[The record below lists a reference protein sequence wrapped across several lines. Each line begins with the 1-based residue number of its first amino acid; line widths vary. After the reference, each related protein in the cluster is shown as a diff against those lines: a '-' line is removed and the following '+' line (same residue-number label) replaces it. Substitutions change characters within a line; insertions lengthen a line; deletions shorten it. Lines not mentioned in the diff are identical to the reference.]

1 MTDAAAIRF
10 DALGYA
16 RNEGIVNKSKGA
28 IASACNS
35 MVKRLDRVSSPSYRQ
50 AIATFTIS
58 LAVFAIG
65 ILAAPRGATAW
76 GLDDIV
82 TTVAGAIG
90 DWVGSAFTALL
101 KVLQEQTVEPLAN
114 GFLKAL
120 FQGIES
126 SLKSSDLLL
135 GFDNLLGSYGG
146 RFSLSAFIENVS
158 DAAIKPVAATLLA
171 MGMLLQLLK
180 IAKKMDQGGGM
191 MPSVRE
197 VISLFVWCAVMMY
210 MVRNGLGIV
219 KDLYTMVLGIIK
231 SANTTAGSMG
241 SAADVIHTWAGN
253 DTLIKFADDT
263 QFIQGLIICLE
274 CLLAWVVGSFAV
286 VISYYMMIGRALEIY
301 LTAMFAPI
309 PFALMGFD
317 ETRSW
322 GWGYLKQF
330 LSLCLAGVIMIV
342 VLYMFPFIVVSVAG
356 DISHGISVTD
366 TLGVLVKVIAA
377 CLVLAMTL
385 LKSTQIARS
394 ILGG

>member
-1 MTDAAAIRF
+1 M
-10 DALGYA
+10 
-16 RNEGIVNKSKGA
+16 
-28 IASACNS
+28 
-35 MVKRLDRVSSPSYRQ
+35 
-50 AIATFTIS
+50 
-58 LAVFAIG
+58 
-65 ILAAPRGATAW
+65 
-76 GLDDIV
+76 
-82 TTVAGAIG
+82 
-90 DWVGSAFTALL
+90 
-101 KVLQEQTVEPLAN
+101 LQEQTVEPLAN

-146 RFSLSAFIENVS
+146 RFSLSTFIENVS

-210 MVRNGLGIV
+210 MVRNGSGYRKGPLH
-219 KDLYTMVLGIIK
+219 D
-231 SANTTAGSMG
+231 GSRYHQVRQHHCGLDG

>member
-1 MTDAAAIRF
+1 
-10 DALGYA
+10 
-16 RNEGIVNKSKGA
+16 
-28 IASACNS
+28 
-35 MVKRLDRVSSPSYRQ
+35 
-50 AIATFTIS
+50 
-58 LAVFAIG
+58 
-65 ILAAPRGATAW
+65 
-76 GLDDIV
+76 
-82 TTVAGAIG
+82 
-90 DWVGSAFTALL
+90 
-101 KVLQEQTVEPLAN
+101 
-114 GFLKAL
+114 
-120 FQGIES
+120 
-126 SLKSSDLLL
+126 
-135 GFDNLLGSYGG
+135 
-146 RFSLSAFIENVS
+146 
-158 DAAIKPVAATLLA
+158 
-171 MGMLLQLLK
+171 
-180 IAKKMDQGGGM
+180 

-274 CLLAWVVGSFAV
+274 CLLAWIVGSFAV
-286 VISYYMMIGRALEIY
+286 IISYYMMIGRALEIY